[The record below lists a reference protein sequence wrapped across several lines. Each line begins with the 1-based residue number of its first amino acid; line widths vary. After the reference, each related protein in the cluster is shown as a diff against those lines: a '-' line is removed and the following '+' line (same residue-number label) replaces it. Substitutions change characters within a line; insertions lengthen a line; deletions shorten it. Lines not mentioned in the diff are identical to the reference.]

1 MQKVSSGS
9 IKGILFLAVFVMG
22 CLIFVVG
29 ILAVIF
35 LPLYFN
41 AGLVEAMEIIN
52 NDPAVAEMFG
62 SPIRQ
67 GIFVTGNTRETQYGA
82 GNGGLST
89 SISGPKGRGDVAISI
104 TKSEGG
110 DWQVFSM
117 SIRVDRKLAL
127 VWDASER
134 VKGFHV
140 VAPTVSPSD
149 GPPDLP
155 TRVPTTTQAPPAP

>member
-9 IKGILFLAVFVMG
+9 IKGILFFVVFIMG

-41 AGLVEAMEIIN
+41 AGLVEGMEIIK

-67 GIFVTGNTRETQYGA
+67 GIFVMGNTRETQYDA
-82 GNGGLST
+82 GNGQLST
-89 SISGPKGRGDVAISI
+89 SISGPKGRGDVAFSVI
-104 TKSEGG
+104 KSEGG
-110 DWQVFSM
+110 DWQIFSM
-117 SIRVDRKLAL
+117 SIRIDRKLAL

-134 VKGFHV
+134 IKGFHV
-140 VAPTVSPSD
+140 VEPI
-149 GPPDLP
+149 
-155 TRVPTTTQAPPAP
+155 VPTSENPIPPPLATQVPPAP